1 MNVIAATMLAALA
14 LAAGGKEAGAM
25 TAKLHWH
32 GHDTFRVDGPPV
44 VYVDPYRLPT
54 GLPKADLILITHEH
68 SDHCSPADVAKVR
81 GPATVVAAPATAARM
96 LPAPVEVIA
105 PGEQKTLAGVVVRA
119 VPAYNTDKKFH
130 PKSAGMVGYLFTVGG
145 VTYYHAGD
153 SDHIP
158 EMTGLRPDVALLPV
172 SGTYVMTA
180 VQAAAAAKAIQPKVA
195 VPMHYG
201 SIVGSGDDAAT
212 VAKLLEGSGIEVVIK
227 EESRSGSGFGVRGS
241 GFGRK
246 LHSC

>member
-1 MNVIAATMLAALA
+1 MKTIATAALMLAF
-14 LAAGGKEAGAM
+14 GAVGMGASEM

-32 GHDTFRVDGPPV
+32 GHDTFRIDGPPV
-44 VYVDPYRLPT
+44 VYVDPYRVPS

-68 SDHCSPADVAKVR
+68 SDHCSPADVARLR
-81 GPATVVAAPATAARM
+81 GPATVVVAPAAAARM
-96 LPAPVEVIA
+96 LPGPVEEIA
-105 PGEQKTLAGVVVRA
+105 PGDQRTLAGIAVRA
-119 VPAYNTDKKFH
+119 IPAYNTDKKFH
-130 PKSAGMVGYLFTVGG
+130 PKQAGMVGYLFTVGG

-180 VQAAAAAKAIQPKVA
+180 AQAAEAARAIQPKVA

-201 SIVGSGDDAAT
+201 AIVGSEADAAT
-212 VAKLLEGSGIEVVIK
+212 FAKLLEGSGIEVVIK
-227 EESRSGSGFGVRGS
+227 EKE
-241 GFGRK
+241 
-246 LHSC
+246 

>member
-1 MNVIAATMLAALA
+1 MNVIAAATLAALA
-14 LAAGGKEAGAM
+14 LAAGGKEAGEM

-44 VYVDPYRLPT
+44 VYVDPYQLRA

-68 SDHCSPADVAKVR
+68 SDHCSLADIARLR
-81 GPATVVAAPATAARM
+81 GPATVVVAPAAAART

-105 PGEQKTLAGVVVRA
+105 PGEQKTLAGVGVRA

-130 PKSAGMVGYLFTVGG
+130 PKQAGMVGYLFTVGG

-153 SDHIP
+153 SDNIP
-158 EMTGLRPDVALLPV
+158 EMAGLRPDVALLPV

-180 VQAAAAAKAIQPKVA
+180 AQAAEAARKIQPKVA

-201 SIVGSGDDAAT
+201 AIVGSESDAAT
-212 VAKLLEGSGIEVVIK
+212 FAKLLEGSGIEVVIK
-227 EESRSGSGFGVRGS
+227 EKE
-241 GFGRK
+241 
-246 LHSC
+246 